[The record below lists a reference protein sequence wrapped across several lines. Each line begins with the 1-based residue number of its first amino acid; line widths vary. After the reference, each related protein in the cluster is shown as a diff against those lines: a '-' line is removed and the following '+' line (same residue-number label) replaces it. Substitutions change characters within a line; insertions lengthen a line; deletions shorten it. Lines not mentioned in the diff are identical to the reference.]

1 MNLKELLKKE
11 EGRQHDCINL
21 IPSENYALPEVR
33 KAAAS
38 VFANKYS
45 EGYPG
50 RRYYPGNE
58 WVDQVEVRAQ
68 DLARRA
74 FKISKQWHVNV
85 QAYSGSPANIACFL
99 GVTNYLRKQKGINKF
114 PTLCDGARSFPFLGF
129 RLDAGGHLT
138 HGHRVNL
145 SGSLFNFEQYGLG
158 KDGWIDYQAVE
169 KMARKVKPKLI
180 VCGLT
185 AYSRKIDF
193 EKFSKISKK
202 VGALLMADIAHIAG
216 LISGGAH
223 PSPFAYADIVT
234 TTTHKTLRGPRGALI
249 FVRQQKNDSAD
260 ISLAS
265 EIDKA
270 LFPGIQGGPHDH
282 QTYAI
287 AVALE
292 QVLKPSFK
300 KYARQIVRNAEAL
313 AQVLIKRGLDIVSGG
328 TDNHLM
334 LIDLKALNL
343 DGMLAE
349 QRLYEAGIVV
359 NRNSLPGDPS
369 PFRPSGLRL
378 GTPAV
383 TTRGM
388 KELEMKKIG
397 ELIADSLL
405 GLRSLTQLRAEVRKL
420 TSKFPVP

>member
-158 KDGWIDYQAVE
+158 KDGLIDYQAVE

-260 ISLAS
+260 IS
-265 EIDKA
+265 
-270 LFPGIQGGPHDH
+270 
-282 QTYAI
+282 
-287 AVALE
+287 
-292 QVLKPSFK
+292 
-300 KYARQIVRNAEAL
+300 
-313 AQVLIKRGLDIVSGG
+313 SGG

-334 LIDLKALNL
+334 LIDLRGLNL

-349 QRLYEAGIVV
+349 RGLYEAGIVV
-359 NRNSLPGDPS
+359 NRNSLSGDPS